1 MSALTA
7 VLFLLA
13 LLSAAL
19 SAAPGR
25 RGVAMWLLCMAAT
38 AGLVLL
44 ALVWERDSRVIAALL
59 LAVTAA
65 ALLKGGRGQE

>member
-1 MSALTA
+1 
-7 VLFLLA
+7 
-13 LLSAAL
+13 
-19 SAAPGR
+19 
-25 RGVAMWLLCMAAT
+25 MWLLCMAAT

-44 ALVWERDSRVIAALL
+44 GLVWERDSRVIAALL

>member
-1 MSALTA
+1 MIALTA

-25 RGVAMWLLCMAAT
+25 RGAVMWLLCMAAT

-44 ALVWERDSRVIAALL
+44 GLVWERDSRVIAALL